1 MILNVWKGTKRT
13 KTSASPKVSDQKLR
27 QSLESGAA
35 PWSEEQGSILTS
47 SCELVTTVTPRC
59 SMCTSA
65 RPTVWGTWWNY
76 VLVTARIPWLLEKK
90 FIILTSILSLRSLS
104 DTTQWRWREL
114 HKRYTLSAPLR
125 RLLAHHPALS
135 ASQCACQH
143 CVLAVKHPCHMVR
156 LWGRASVSC
165 RFRECRW
172 RRCYKNASK
181 GWSWVVT

>member
-1 MILNVWKGTKRT
+1 MVRRAGLDPDEQLRTCDYCDSTLLHVHFSQTHCLRNVM
-13 KTSASPKVSDQKLR
+13 KLR
-27 QSLESGAA
+27 TRYSKN
-35 PWSEEQGSILTS
+35 TM
-47 SCELVTTVTPRC
+47 VV
-59 SMCTSA
+59 
-65 RPTVWGTWWNY
+65 
-76 VLVTARIPWLLEKK
+76 EKK